1 MKHIRISL
9 PEDLAREAE
18 AEGLLAPEQLEP
30 LLRDAIRDKRKAGL
44 RDAMAKMAAVN
55 DSSALSPEDVAA
67 EIAAYRAER
76 RASQK

>member
-9 PEDLAREAE
+9 PEDLARAAE
-18 AEGLLAPEQLEP
+18 AEGLLAPEKLEP
-30 LLRDAIRDKRKAGL
+30 MLRDAIKEKRKAAS

-55 DSSALSPEDVAA
+55 DGSVMNPEDVAA

-76 RASQK
+76 RIAQK

>member
-18 AEGLLAPEQLEP
+18 AAGLLKPEQLEP
-30 LLRDAIRDKRKAGL
+30 MLRDAIKEKRRAAS

-55 DSSALSPEDVAA
+55 DGSSLSLEEVAA

-76 RASQK
+76 RAAQK

>member
-18 AEGLLAPEQLEP
+18 AAGLLTPEQLEP
-30 LLRDAIRDKRKAGL
+30 MLRNAIRGKRKAGL

-55 DSSALSPEDVAA
+55 DGSAMSPEEVAA

-76 RASQK
+76 RAAQK

>member
-18 AEGLLAPEQLEP
+18 AEGLLAPDKLEP
-30 LLRDAIRDKRKAGL
+30 MLRDAIKGKRKAGL

-55 DSSALSPEDVAA
+55 DGSAMSPEEVAA

-76 RASQK
+76 RAAQK